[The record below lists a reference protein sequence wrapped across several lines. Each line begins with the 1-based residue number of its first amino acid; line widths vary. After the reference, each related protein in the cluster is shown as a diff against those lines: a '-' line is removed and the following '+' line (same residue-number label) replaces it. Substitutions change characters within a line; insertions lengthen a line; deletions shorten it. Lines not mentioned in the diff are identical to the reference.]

1 MNHDPAGLASE
12 GYRLLPDC
20 HESGQGAVPESQL
33 KICSIDHWG
42 DEDLY
47 TVFVVSSIL
56 TSSTIITV
64 FDPPC
69 LPLSISS

>member
-1 MNHDPAGLASE
+1 MI
-12 GYRLLPDC
+12 LLGWQAKAIGCYPIATKVAR
-20 HESGQGAVPESQL
+20 GAVPESQL

-64 FDPPC
+64 FDPP
-69 LPLSISS
+69 LSTIKHK